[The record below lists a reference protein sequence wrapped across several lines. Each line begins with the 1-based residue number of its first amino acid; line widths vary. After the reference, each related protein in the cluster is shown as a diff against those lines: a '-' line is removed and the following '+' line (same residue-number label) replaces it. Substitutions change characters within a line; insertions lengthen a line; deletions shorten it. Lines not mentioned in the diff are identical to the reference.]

1 MSNIMESGENYLE
14 AILMLNQEKNGVH
27 AIDVCEKL
35 NITKPSVSVML
46 KKLRED
52 GYITIDGENHLH
64 LTEKGLEIANK
75 IYERHQI
82 LTDILIRL
90 GVNKDIA
97 EDDACKLEHD
107 MTDES
112 WNAIK
117 NYYENKLN
125 K

>member
-97 EDDACKLEHD
+97 EDYSCKLEHD

-112 WNAIK
+112 WTAIK

>member
-97 EDDACKLEHD
+97 EDDACKIEHD
-107 MTDES
+107 LSDETFD
-112 WNAIK
+112 AIK
-117 NYYENKLN
+117 NYYNNNK

>member
-1 MSNIMESGENYLE
+1 MNMLESGEDYLE
-14 AILMLNQEKNGVH
+14 AILMLTKEKDGVH

-35 NITKPSVSVML
+35 QITKPSVSVML

-52 GYITIDGENHLH
+52 KYITIDSDNHLH
-64 LTEKGLEIANK
+64 LTKTGLEIAEK
-75 IYERHQI
+75 IFERHEI

-90 GVNKDIA
+90 GVPNTKA

-107 MTDES
+107 LSDES
-112 WNAIK
+112 WDKIK
-117 NYYENKLN
+117 NYYYKNIK

>member
-1 MSNIMESGENYLE
+1 
-14 AILMLNQEKNGVH
+14 MLNNEKNGVH

-64 LTEKGLEIANK
+64 LTEAGLVIANK
-75 IYERHQI
+75 IYERHKI
-82 LTDILIRL
+82 LTDILIKL
-90 GVNKDIA
+90 GVDEKTA

-107 MTDES
+107 LTDIS

-117 NYYENKLN
+117 KYYEKM
-125 K
+125 

>member
-14 AILMLNQEKNGVH
+14 AILMRNNEKNGVH

-52 GYITIDGENHLH
+52 GYITIDGENNLH
-64 LTEKGLEIANK
+64 LNEAGLVIANK
-75 IYERHQI
+75 IYERHKI
-82 LTDILIRL
+82 LTDILIKL
-90 GVNKDIA
+90 GVDEKTA

-107 MTDES
+107 LTDTS

-117 NYYENKLN
+117 KYYEKM
-125 K
+125 